1 MAFLEV
7 SVGKM
12 KKGLDTV
19 ARRIVIEI
27 GSRLELR
34 SPVGNPNLWK
44 SLPPPGYVG
53 GAFRRNWQHGFGSAP
68 TAILE
73 GTGNTSGQE
82 IRASVN
88 SSPAGGVHYI
98 VNNLPYAM
106 ALEDGHS
113 TQSPPRGMVGLTAL
127 EFPEIVRQAQG

>member
-1 MAFLEV
+1 MAFLEA

-34 SPVGNPNLWK
+34 SPVGNPSLWM

-73 GTGNTSGQE
+73 GTSNAAGQE

-88 SSPAGGVHYI
+88 GSPAGGVHYV
-98 VNNLPYAM
+98 VNNLPYAI
-106 ALEDGHS
+106 ALENGHS
-113 TQSPPRGMVGLTAL
+113 GQAPQGMVGLTVL